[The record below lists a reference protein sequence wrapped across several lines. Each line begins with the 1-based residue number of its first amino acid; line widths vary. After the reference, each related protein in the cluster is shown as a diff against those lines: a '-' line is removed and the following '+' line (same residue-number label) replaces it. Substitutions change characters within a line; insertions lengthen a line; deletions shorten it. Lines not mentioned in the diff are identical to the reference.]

1 MTKKKT
7 EKKTEAKAVDKEVEA
22 KAEKPLVKKETKA
35 KAPVKEMPKPS
46 ARKAVKVAWVKAF
59 GGGHPPVAL
68 WESLTTEL
76 ALGRKTDDEI
86 RAELLKL
93 ADA

>member
-1 MTKKKT
+1 MTKKKI
-7 EKKTEAKAVDKEVEA
+7 EKTVAKADEKEAKPAA
-22 KAEKPLVKKETKA
+22 KTAAKKESKA
-35 KAPVKEMPKPS
+35 KTPVVEMPKPS

-59 GGGHPPVAL
+59 GGGHPPADL

-86 RAELLKL
+86 RSELLKL